1 MFKYVLKTKKRY
13 GTSSVVLNAD
23 FLYTF
28 PIKIF
33 LTKHPVN
40 RPSFNI
46 RPSFDIYIIMCLSAW
61 AATKPLW

>member
-1 MFKYVLKTKKRY
+1 MYKYVLKTKKRY

-28 PIKIF
+28 SIKIF
-33 LTKHPVN
+33 LTKYAVN

-46 RPSFDIYIIMCLSAW
+46 RPSFHIYIIICLRSW